1 MRSCDKI
8 TRLLSDGMERPLT
21 WMERIEIKI
30 HISMCTLCRSYEH
43 NVRRLHDILS
53 YMREHDANRSS
64 GLSKSNQARLKAG
77 LKAQIDADGRSPS
90 D

>member
-1 MRSCDKI
+1 MRSCDQI

-43 NVRRLHDILS
+43 NVHRLHDILS
-53 YMREHDANRSS
+53 YMREHDEARHS
-64 GLSKSNQARLKAG
+64 GLSRSDKARLKAR
-77 LKAQIDADGRSPS
+77 LKKEIDLEDDSSS